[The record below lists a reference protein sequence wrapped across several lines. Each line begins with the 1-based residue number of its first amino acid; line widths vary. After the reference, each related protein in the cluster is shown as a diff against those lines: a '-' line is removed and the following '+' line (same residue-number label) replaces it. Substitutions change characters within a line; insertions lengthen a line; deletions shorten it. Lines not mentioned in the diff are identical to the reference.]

1 MKILFVTSTRIGDAV
16 LSTGLLAHLLSRFPE
31 AEITVASGGL
41 PAPLFERVPGVVR
54 VIRLTK
60 KAFAGHWLTLWA
72 DVVKTAWDLV
82 VDLRGSALAWTLMAR
97 KRRVF
102 RRGNSSRH
110 RVEALAHLF
119 DLSEPPPPQ
128 LWQSESDRTEACRLI
143 ACGPPVLA
151 LGPTAN
157 WAAKIWPAA
166 SFVDLLERLTAPSG
180 ILRGA
185 RVAVFGGP
193 GEREIAQPVLDAVSP
208 DRRIDLVGVADL
220 PIIAACLRRS
230 ALFIGNDSG
239 LMHMSAAVGTPTLGL
254 FGPSQTVHYAPW
266 GAHCATAQTEITYD
280 DLVGDPDFDHHATDS
295 LMTTLSTGTVV
306 EKAEA
311 LWRRTSGESA

>member
-16 LSTGLLAHLLSRFPE
+16 LSTGLLSHLISQFPE
-31 AEITVASGGL
+31 AQITVASGAL
-41 PAPLFERVPGVVR
+41 PAPLFERAPGVVQ

-60 KAFAGHWLTLWA
+60 QAFAGHWVGLWA

-82 VDLRGSALAWTLMAR
+82 VDLRGSALAWTLLAG

-102 RRGNSSRH
+102 RRGDQSLH
-110 RVEALAHLF
+110 RVEVLAGLF
-119 DLSEPPPPQ
+119 DLPNPPSPR
-128 LWQSESDRTEACRLI
+128 LWQSGADESEASRHI
-143 ACGPPVLA
+143 VSGSPVLA

-166 SFVDLLERLTAPSG
+166 SFVALLERLTGATG
-180 ILRGA
+180 ILSGA

-193 GEREIAQPVLDAVSP
+193 GEREMAQPVLDAIP
-208 DRRIDLVGVADL
+208 GGRCIDLIGVADL
-220 PIIAACLRRS
+220 PVVAACLRRC

-254 FGPSQTVHYAPW
+254 FGPSPSKHYAPW
-266 GAHCATAQTEITYD
+266 GPHCAVAETGISYG
-280 DLVGDPDFDHHATDS
+280 DLVGDPTFDHRATDS
-295 LMTTLSTGTVV
+295 LMTSLPVEIVV
-306 EKAEA
+306 ERAEA
-311 LWRRTSGESA
+311 LWRQTSGEAA